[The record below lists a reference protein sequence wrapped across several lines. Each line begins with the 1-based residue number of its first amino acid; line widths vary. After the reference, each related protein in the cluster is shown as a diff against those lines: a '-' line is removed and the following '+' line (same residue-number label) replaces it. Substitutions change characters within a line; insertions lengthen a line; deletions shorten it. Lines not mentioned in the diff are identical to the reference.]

1 MKVIKENFS
10 RKIKLFDFRIIPVLF
25 LFLYFVILYISENHF
40 GSYSFAAKYLGLDA
54 IPYFIDLK
62 ILLCGIDAIRNNQNP
77 YDVICF
83 GGVAYFNYPIIWK
96 IFVLIPYFSL
106 VNYINI
112 GFIIITIFY
121 YATINFIGKINFLES
136 IIYSL
141 FLISPSIILGLERCN
156 SDIIIFILLMQ
167 ILYLKDKVYI
177 QSLFLFLISM
187 LKLYPIGA
195 ILMIFNDQLNFKK
208 KAIIFVGFILLF
220 SLYFY
225 IYYDNISLVSHK
237 TPRPYGG
244 MSYGLGEIPSLIT
257 YGHFKDAKL
266 LFFISFAITLLVW
279 IIYFY
284 HKINP
289 FLNKMVIEIGNTG
302 KAYFMGSGIFIVT
315 CLIGYNWEYRLVFL
329 LLTLPQI
336 LKWAKKKEALSYL
349 IIVILLLVVWQT
361 GIKNVLLYFNFRYYN
376 FISAFLIIFLFSFY
390 TSVFI
395 NYLLNRK
402 ICFISQCKA
411 NTIFHI

>member
-1 MKVIKENFS
+1 MSK
-10 RKIKLFDFRIIPVLF
+10 KIKLFGFRIIPVLF
-25 LFLYFVILYISENHF
+25 LFLYYVLLYISENYF
-40 GSYSFAAKYLGLDA
+40 GSYSFVAKYLGLDA
-54 IPYFIDLK
+54 IPYFVDLK

-96 IFVLIPYFSL
+96 IFALIPYFSL
-106 VNYINI
+106 ANYFNI
-112 GFIIITIFY
+112 AFVIITIFY
-121 YATINFIGKINFLES
+121 CATINFLGKINFLES

-156 SDIIIFILLMQ
+156 SDIIIFILLLLM
-167 ILYLKDKVYI
+167 LYVRDKVYI
-177 QSLFLFLISM
+177 QSSVLLLISM

-195 ILMIFNDQLNFKK
+195 ILMILNDQVNFKK
-208 KAIIFVGFILLF
+208 KAIIFAGFTLLF
-220 SLYFY
+220 SLYLY
-225 IYYDNISLVSHK
+225 IYYENISLVSHK

-257 YGHFKDAKL
+257 FGHFKDAKL
-266 LFFISFAITLLVW
+266 LFFISFAITLLTC
-279 IIYFY
+279 IIFFY
-284 HKINP
+284 HKVNS

-336 LKWAKKKEALSYL
+336 LNWAKKKEALSYL

-361 GIKNVLLYFNFRYYN
+361 GVKNVLLYFNFRYYN
-376 FISAFLIIFLFSFY
+376 FISAFFVIFLFSFY

-395 NYLLNRK
+395 HYLLNRK
-402 ICFISQCKA
+402 KCLIGPCKTIPISP
-411 NTIFHI
+411 I